1 MSDRGQKWV
10 RFYPNGNFSE
20 RCRENCANIIMIGN
34 KEAGIL
40 PTSRELDN
48 PVHCLHTGI

>member
-1 MSDRGQKWV
+1 MGQILPKWDKSE
-10 RFYPNGNFSE
+10 NFSE
-20 RCRENCANIIMIGN
+20 RSRENCANIIMIGN